1 VTVQEPQRGARVAEI
16 AAENL
21 RESAMGALGLL
32 AGSPGAWSIELPGG
46 GKPHGPGTWSI
57 HLTDGQVGAVLC
69 APNGAEVDET
79 LVKPVVELLGAL
91 LDAEHRA
98 AMATIEA
105 EEATAAALSDQ
116 MTGLANV
123 RAWRQALRREERR
136 CARSGLGAVI
146 AIVDLDDLKV
156 VNDTHGHLAGDLL
169 LRMTA
174 DALADT
180 VRSCDLVARLGG
192 DEFGVLA
199 VDYDDRAPSTLV
211 ERLTERL
218 EAEEIHASIGAH
230 VHEPGMDIMR
240 SSHLADVA
248 MYDVKRLRKATNP
261 QLDGRR

>member
-1 VTVQEPQRGARVAEI
+1 M
-16 AAENL
+16 AAEQL
-21 RESAMGALGLL
+21 RESASGALSLL
-32 AGSPGAWSIELPGG
+32 AGSPGVWSIDAPAEGLSDA
-46 GKPHGPGTWSI
+46 PGTWSI
-57 HLTDGQVGAVLC
+57 HLADGAVGAVLR
-69 APNGAEVDET
+69 APDGTEVDEA
-79 LVKPVVELLGAL
+79 LVKPVIELLGAL

-98 AMATIEA
+98 ATATLDA
-105 EEATAAALSDQ
+105 EEALAAAMSDQ

-156 VNDTHGHLAGDLL
+156 VNDAHGHLAGDLL
-169 LRMTA
+169 LRMSA

-199 VDYDDRAPSTLV
+199 VDYDDSIPSTLV

-218 EAEEIHASIGAH
+218 AQDEIQASIGAH
-230 VHEPGMDIMR
+230 IHRSDMDIMR
-240 SSHLADVA
+240 SAHLADVA
-248 MYDVKRLRKATNP
+248 MYEAKRIRKATSP
-261 QLDGRR
+261 PRDVLR